1 MLKTR
6 DWIYLDLEKT
16 GCTFIRDKLLKIY
29 TEDFFE
35 ETTKHSLQEYT
46 STVPK
51 IISIREPESY
61 YFSLWS
67 YGIDHKGGFFDL
79 IKLFYPEKLRI
90 FYSKKNKEC
99 FSYFLDFVLNYPFRY
114 PKNKFSKND
123 LRNYL
128 ITKININLKKYSRNY
143 FNYFDNYKFE
153 KDIEWIPS
161 SCDLYTSRILSML
174 IPKNDVYVFSDKLKA
189 DLSYDNLETNL
200 VNHIP
205 EVILRTSSLNADFYK
220 YFKMGKIDFLN
231 LPEGWQSIFPL
242 NSMPINISSLSFN
255 KSSNF
260 DINNYLTTYHKDL
273 IKTKSNLANFLLNK
287 AKKLLAE

>member
-16 GCTFIRDKLLKIY
+16 GRTFIRDKFLKIFS
-29 TEDFFE
+29 EDFFE
-35 ETTKHSLQEYT
+35 EKTKHSLQEYKLT
-46 STVPK
+46 IPK
-51 IISIREPESY
+51 IISIRDPVSY

-79 IKLFYPEKLRI
+79 IKLFYPEKLSI
-90 FYSKKNKEC
+90 FYSKRNKEC

-114 PKNKFSKND
+114 PKKKFSNND

-128 ITKININLKKYSRNY
+128 ISKINNNLKKLSNNY
-143 FNYFDNYKFE
+143 LNYLDNYKFE
-153 KDIEWIPS
+153 NNIDWIPN

-174 IPKNDVYVFSDKLKA
+174 IPVNDVYVFSDRLKA
-189 DLSYDNLETNL
+189 DLSYENLETNL
-200 VNHIP
+200 VDYIP
-205 EVILRTSSLNADFYK
+205 QVILRTSSLNADFYK
-220 YFKMGKIDFLN
+220 YFEMGKLEFLN
-231 LPEGWQSIFPL
+231 LPGSWQSIFPL
-242 NSMPINISSLSFN
+242 NSMPINISNLSFN

-273 IKTKSNLANFLLNK
+273 IKNKSNLAYLLLNK
-287 AKKLLAE
+287 AKKLLSV